1 MHVRKQV
8 RGQEFPG
15 LDALQ
20 PQVLSNAEMAHME
33 FDARRSVEH
42 PYGLGYERI
51 PLPHAYMAMCASGR
65 VPFVDVID
73 PTIMS
78 LSERAM
84 LAENLE
90 SEKWDEGMYLD
101 SYFDSDGEVA
111 GVVRAEPLI
120 LKREFLPHTMGATTP
135 KAMPPFTEQS
145 QALLIQVLFA
155 YLYEMHVSLNDASSE
170 SAWTICKLCR
180 SIACFAEPWPQ
191 SNASSTMAE
200 YVLHASYRRALTYP
214 LYRSWALC
222 AQVHKDLYSL
232 LSKCD
237 AKARI
242 LHVLRDMDAIFA
254 LAPTGTGV
262 PEPME
267 IVLQL
272 IWDVWFAPLEVWVQT
287 LTPED
292 IRALAS
298 TILIPMSKADVGNPG
313 DWDLDTLEWAAREAA
328 DEGEIGG
335 YV

>member
-1 MHVRKQV
+1 M
-8 RGQEFPG
+8 
-15 LDALQ
+15 
-20 PQVLSNAEMAHME
+20 
-33 FDARRSVEH
+33 
-42 PYGLGYERI
+42 
-51 PLPHAYMAMCASGR
+51 
-65 VPFVDVID
+65 
-73 PTIMS
+73 
-78 LSERAM
+78 
-84 LAENLE
+84 
-90 SEKWDEGMYLD
+90 
-101 SYFDSDGEVA
+101 
-111 GVVRAEPLI
+111 
-120 LKREFLPHTMGATTP
+120 
-135 KAMPPFTEQS
+135 
-145 QALLIQVLFA
+145 
-155 YLYEMHVSLNDASSE
+155 
-170 SAWTICKLCR
+170 
-180 SIACFAEPWPQ
+180 
-191 SNASSTMAE
+191 
-200 YVLHASYRRALTYP
+200 
-214 LYRSWALC
+214 
-222 AQVHKDLYSL
+222 HKDLYSL